1 MRGDSLVRLRSM
13 VRGWRRQKKSAREAV
28 PDDLM
33 ERARRA
39 AVVHG
44 VGAVIRA
51 TGIQHRHLT
60 AKVRSK
66 VHVVA
71 SGKRAKI
78 AIVTPSYSRIEL
90 PVAAMPTRVLAE
102 AESPSGVKI
111 RVFALTPETLGLLS
125 ALGSSGRAQ

>member
-1 MRGDSLVRLRSM
+1 MRVDSLVRLRSM
-13 VRGWRRQKKSAREAV
+13 VHGWRRQKKSAREAV
-28 PDDLM
+28 PEDLM

-51 TGIQHRHLT
+51 TGIQHRHLG
-60 AKVRSK
+60 ARVRSK
-66 VHVVA
+66 VHVEA
-71 SGKRAKI
+71 SGKGAKI
-78 AIVTPSYSRIEL
+78 VIASPSYSRIEL

-111 RVFALTPETLGLLS
+111 RVFVLTPETLGLLS
-125 ALGSSGRAQ
+125 ALGGLKRMQ